1 MSQQLLFKLKPEA
14 MEADAR
20 STVAAQVGLL
30 RQWSMM
36 LERPGLSMDE
46 LEALSMEVK
55 MSSAW
60 LVVALNQRRE
70 AARMRDLLQPA
81 MDLWSRI
88 AGDVDA
94 GKGADGE

>member
-1 MSQQLLFKLKPEA
+1 MSQGLLFKLSPET
-14 MEADAR
+14 MESEAVQTTR
-20 STVAAQVGLL
+20 AQAELL
-30 RQWSMM
+30 RQWAQM
-36 LERPGLSMDE
+36 LEKPGLTTDE

-60 LVVALNQRRE
+60 LMVAVNQRRE
-70 AARMRDLLQPA
+70 ATRMRGLLQPA

-94 GKGADGE
+94 GKGAGDE